1 MLLRDSISADLDS
14 CDVAQG
20 PELDDDRAAT
30 EMQIGTLK
38 GAAGQWASCVRAID
52 PSTAATTCVA
62 ELDDNEGAVSLALV
76 NFAWPGN
83 EGTYLAVGTAQGLA
97 FNPRQADG
105 AATLICLKLRV
116 VSLRRSAEVAGTM
129 LFRSVV
135 WPL

>member
-1 MLLRDSISADLDS
+1 LTHALRLCKSSSGFADGLEAKRQQS
-14 CDVAQG
+14 EGVLAKQG

-30 EMQIGTLK
+30 ETQFGTLK

-52 PSTAATTCVA
+52 PSTAATTSVA

-76 NFAWPGN
+76 DFASPGN

-105 AATLICLKLRV
+105 ASTPASVCMHGRV
-116 VSLRRSAEVAGTM
+116 I
-129 LFRSVV
+129 
-135 WPL
+135 

>member
-1 MLLRDSISADLDS
+1 LLPAL
-14 CDVAQG
+14 QG

-30 EMQIGTLK
+30 EMQFGSLK

-76 NFAWPGN
+76 DFSASGT
-83 EGTYLAVGTAQGLA
+83 EGTYLVVGTAQGLA

-105 AATLICLKLRV
+105 ASPVACLRCVGGLDWPRQV
-116 VSLRRSAEVAGTM
+116 RQHSLQGHD
-129 LFRSVV
+129 L
-135 WPL
+135 

>member
-1 MLLRDSISADLDS
+1 MLAE
-14 CDVAQG
+14 QG

-30 EMQIGTLK
+30 ETQFGTLK

-52 PSTAATTCVA
+52 PSTAATTSVA

-76 NFAWPGN
+76 DFASPGN

-105 AATLICLKLRV
+105 APTHTC
-116 VSLRRSAEVAGTM
+116 
-129 LFRSVV
+129 FSVNMV
-135 WPL
+135 WLDLYA